1 MGMLHLKFVVDSIQ
15 YKLSIKI
22 AKMNSLLG
30 LAILSAFTF
39 GSAFAGKCEPLFTQT
54 SPSNWGDVR
63 QGHLEFP
70 IPEATTKWRVDIIFD
85 KPVHTLNPWDG
96 ANGKCQ
102 TNKKRCSFTNAG
114 WNAHKNAGNLKLGME
129 TRFDHSST
137 PPKFKKII
145 FKYWTP
151 SGSKE
156 KIVVECGEGSGSDS
170 GSGSGSGG
178 ATNPPATEGPTANP
192 TTADPSATTEEAITN
207 GQCKTQLTNYKDAIH
222 KSLLFYEAQRSGKLP
237 ADNRIPWARDSAL
250 DDGSDV
256 GVDLSGGYYD
266 AGDYVNFNLPGAQ
279 ALTTL
284 AWGGISYAG
293 GYKCAGEW
301 ENLLDAI
308 KWGTD
313 YFIKCHVSDNE
324 YYAQVGNGEID
335 HATWSRPEDMTG
347 ARPSYKIDCNK
358 PGSDVAA
365 ETAASFASAA
375 ILFKGEDDK
384 YSAKLL
390 DHAKRMYKFA
400 DTCRGKYSDSIYDAS
415 IFYKSWSGYNDELV
429 WGAAWLY
436 KATGDV
442 AYFNK
447 AKKYYDQFG
456 LEGKIG
462 VFSWDDKT
470 VGVHALMA
478 EFTGEKKYTDSLKK
492 FCDHAINDQTKS
504 PGGMLHYMQWGSLRY
519 AANAAFMCL
528 QAADLVDGK
537 ENAYTDLAQGQM
549 DYILG
554 GNPKGQSFLIG
565 FGSKYPQNPHHSRS
579 SCPNPPASCGW
590 NDYSNGPTTNE
601 LIGALVGG
609 CKNADDNY
617 NDARDDYFSNEVTLD
632 YNAGFQ
638 STVAGLQMKKCCS
651 A

>member
-1 MGMLHLKFVVDSIQ
+1 MRTI
-15 YKLSIKI
+15 
-22 AKMNSLLG
+22 LG
-30 LAILSAFTF
+30 LIILSTF
-39 GSAFAGKCEPLFTQT
+39 AVSSAFGGKCEPLFSQT

-70 IPEATTKWRVDIIFD
+70 IPESTCKWRVIINFD

-96 ANGKCQ
+96 ANGKCD
-102 TNKKRCSFTNAG
+102 TSKKKCQFTNAG
-114 WNAHKNAGNLKLGME
+114 WNSHKNAGNLKLGFE
-129 TRFDHSST
+129 TRFQHSTT
-137 PPKFKKII
+137 PPKFQKVVFRYCTTCPCKG
-145 FKYWTP
+145 YQ
-151 SGSKE
+151 E
-156 KIVVECGEGSGSDS
+156 KFVVECGDDSGSGTDS

-178 ATNPPATEGPTANP
+178 ATNPPHTEAPTANP
-192 TTADPSATTEEAITN
+192 TTANPDATTEEAVTN
-207 GQCKTQLTNYKDAIH
+207 GQCTTQLTNYKDVLH

-250 DDGSDV
+250 NDGSDV
-256 GVDLSGGYYD
+256 GLDLSGGYYD
-266 AGDYVNFNLPGAQ
+266 AGDYVKFNLPGAQ

-284 AWGGISYAG
+284 AWGGISYQS

-324 YYAQVGNGEID
+324 YYAQVGNGVED
-335 HATWSRPEDMTG
+335 HASWGRPEDMTG
-347 ARPSYKIDCNK
+347 TRPSYKIDCNR

-375 ILFKGEDDK
+375 ILFKGEDDD

-400 DTCRGKYSDSIYDAS
+400 DECRGKYSDAIHDAS

-447 AKKYYDQFG
+447 AKQYYTQFG

-478 EFTGEKKYTDSLKK
+478 EFTGESKYTNSLKK
-492 FCDHAINDQTKS
+492 FCDHAVSGQTRS

-519 AANAAFMCL
+519 AANAAFICL

-537 ENAYTDLAQGQM
+537 SATYTDLAQGQM
-549 DYILG
+549 NYMLG

-579 SCPNPPASCGW
+579 SCPDPPASCGW
-590 NDYSNGPTTNE
+590 NEYSNAPTNHE

-638 STVAGLQMKKCCS
+638 STIAGLQMKKCCS

>member
-114 WNAHKNAGNLKLGME
+114 WNAHKSAGNLKLGME
-129 TRFDHSST
+129 TRFGHSST

-156 KIVVECGEGSGSDS
+156 KIIVECGDGSGSN
-170 GSGSGSGG
+170 SGSGG
-178 ATNPPATEGPTANP
+178 ATTPPATEGPTANP
-192 TTADPSATTEEAITN
+192 TTADPAATTEEAVTN

-250 DDGSDV
+250 DDGS
-256 GVDLSGGYYD
+256 
-266 AGDYVNFNLPGAQ
+266 GDYVKFNLPGAQ

-375 ILFKGEDDK
+375 ILFKGEDDD

-447 AKKYYDQFG
+447 AKQYYDQFG

-478 EFTGEKKYTDSLKK
+478 EFTGEKKYTDSLAK
-492 FCDHAINDQTKS
+492 FCDHAINGQTKS

-519 AANAAFMCL
+519 AANAAFICL
-528 QAADLVDGK
+528 QAADLVDGQEK
-537 ENAYTDLAQGQM
+537 AYTDLAQGQM

-565 FGSKYPQNPHHSRS
+565 FGSI
-579 SCPNPPASCGW
+579 
-590 NDYSNGPTTNE
+590 PT
-601 LIGALVGG
+601 
-609 CKNADDNY
+609 
-617 NDARDDYFSNEVTLD
+617 
-632 YNAGFQ
+632 
-638 STVAGLQMKKCCS
+638 
-651 A
+651 

>member
-1 MGMLHLKFVVDSIQ
+1 MNILFG
-15 YKLSIKI
+15 LS
-22 AKMNSLLG
+22 
-30 LAILSAFTF
+30 ILSAFAVSST
-39 GSAFAGKCEPLFTQT
+39 FAGKCEPLFSQT

-114 WNAHKNAGNLKLGME
+114 WNSHKNAGNLKLGME

-156 KIVVECGEGSGSDS
+156 KIIVECGDDSGSDS

-178 ATNPPATEGPTANP
+178 ATNPPATDAPTANP
-192 TTADPSATTEEAITN
+192 TTADPSATTDEAVTN

-266 AGDYVNFNLPGAQ
+266 AGDYVKFNLPGAQ

-375 ILFKGEDDK
+375 ILFKGEDDD

-447 AKKYYDQFG
+447 AKQYYDQFG

-478 EFTGEKKYTDSLKK
+478 EFTGEKKYTDSLAK
-492 FCDHAINDQTKS
+492 FCDHAINGQTKS

-519 AANAAFMCL
+519 AANAAFICL
-528 QAADLVDGK
+528 QAADLVDGQ